1 MIGNVKYAWESL
13 KIPATDRVRRLKD
26 HVVKAKPTVCSERAL
41 IVTKSYQE
49 TEGEPY
55 ELRRAKAVAAILNGI
70 TVRINPEELIV
81 GMLAS
86 VQRGGPI
93 FPEMGIFWLE
103 RELDEILE
111 TRKQDP
117 FIVPDKVKEDLRGIF
132 DYWQGRNLYDHVWGA
147 LPEDVQEA
155 RKNYIFTVDLHER
168 GGLGHILPD
177 IPKVLRI
184 GFEGIKAEAEAKMAQ
199 VNRSVLED
207 YKKYIFWQ
215 AITIVCDG
223 IINFA
228 HRYAAEA
235 RRLAEMETDPKR
247 KQELLAVAK
256 VCTKVPAGPAETFWE
271 ALQAQWFVQLAIQLE
286 ANGNAVSPGRAD
298 QYWYPYLKA
307 DIDAGRL
314 TWEQAQELLDCLWIK
329 YNEIVKVWDEE
340 ATFVHAGFP
349 MTQNLTI
356 GGITRKGDD
365 ATNELTF
372 MCLNAQEHI
381 GLTQPHLSLR
391 VHEGTPEE
399 LLMRAGEVIAEGGGI
414 PQLVSD
420 NVYIPSLLIR
430 GVELEDARDYACIGC
445 VEVGTI
451 GLWGRNN
458 GGYFNMAKVLELAL
472 NDGVDR
478 LTGKQVGL
486 KTGDPSQ
493 FKSMEEVFAA
503 YKKQLDHFVDLLAI
517 EDNVLDMVHGQIMP
531 HIVIDSVEPGCIES
545 GKDVSLGGAKY
556 NWTGPLGVGVAN
568 VGDSLAAIKK
578 VVFDDQKITMPEL
591 VEALNNDFAG
601 ERGEE
606 IRQLLLHAPKYG
618 NDIDY
623 ADVWVRESTSAFFE
637 AVERQQTSRGGNFVP
652 GLFSLSVS
660 LPFGWHTG
668 ALPDG
673 RKATTPLADG
683 ISPSHG
689 MDVKGPTAVMKS
701 VSKLD
706 HIHLTQGA
714 ILNMKFT
721 PTALQGE
728 RNLRKFTQLC
738 RAYLNKLCG
747 LHVQFNVVSADTLR
761 DAQAHPE
768 KYQDL
773 VIRVTGYSAK
783 FIELSHE
790 MQDDIINRTEHTAV

>member
-1 MIGNVKYAWESL
+1 MVGNVHYQWENL
-13 KIPATDRVRRLKD
+13 KIPATERVLRLKER
-26 HVVKAKPTVCSERAL
+26 VVAAKPSVCSERAL

-55 ELRRAKAVAAILNGI
+55 VLRRAKALAAIFSGI
-70 TVRINPEELIV
+70 TVKINPEELIV

-86 VQRGGPI
+86 TQRGGPI

-103 RELDEILE
+103 RELDHILE

-117 FIVPDKVKEDLRGIF
+117 FVVSEKVKADLRGIF
-132 DYWQGRNLYDHVWGA
+132 DYWRGRNLYEHVWGA
-147 LPEDVQEA
+147 LPEDVREA
-155 RKNYIFTVDLHER
+155 RRNYVFTVDLHER

-177 IPKVLRI
+177 VPKVLRV
-184 GFEGIKAEAEAKMAQ
+184 GFRGIKAEAEAKMAQ
-199 VNRSVLED
+199 ANRGILEE
-207 YKKYIFWQ
+207 YQKYLFWQ
-215 AITIVCDG
+215 AICIVCDG
-223 IINFA
+223 IITFA
-228 HRYAAEA
+228 ERYAAEA
-235 RRLAEMETDPKR
+235 ERLAECETDAQR
-247 KQELLAVAK
+247 RAELLQIAE
-256 VCTKVPAGPAETFWE
+256 VCRRVPAGPATTFWE

-298 QYWYPYLKA
+298 QYWYPYLQA
-307 DIDAGRL
+307 DLDAGRL
-314 TWEQAQELLDCLWIK
+314 TMVQAQELLDCLWVK

-365 ATNELTF
+365 ATNLLTF

-381 GLTQPHLSLR
+381 HLTQPHLSLR
-391 VHEGTPEE
+391 VHEGTPES
-399 LLMRAGEVIAEGGGI
+399 LLTRAAEVIRTGGGI

-458 GGYFNMAKVLELAL
+458 GGYFNLAKVLELAL
-472 NDGVDR
+472 NNGVDR
-478 LTGKQVGL
+478 ITGKQVGL
-486 KTGDPSQ
+486 KTGDPRE
-493 FKSMEEVFAA
+493 FKSIDDVFAA

-531 HIVIDSVEPGCIES
+531 HIFIDSVEPGCIES

-556 NWTGPLGVGVAN
+556 NWCGPLGVGVAN

-578 VVFDDQKITMPEL
+578 VVFDDKKVSMDEL
-591 VEALNNDFAG
+591 IACLDSDFKG
-601 ERGEE
+601 ERGTEVRE
-606 IRQLLLHAPKYG
+606 LLLHAPKYG
-618 NDIDY
+618 NDDDY
-623 ADVWVRESTSAFFE
+623 VDYWVREATNAFFA
-637 AVERQQTSRGGNFVP
+637 AVERQKTSRGGNFVP

-673 RKATTPLADG
+673 RPANRPLADG

-701 VSKLD
+701 VAKLD
-706 HIHLTQGA
+706 HVHLTQGA
-714 ILNMKFT
+714 ILNVKFT
-721 PTALQGE
+721 PSALEGE
-728 RNLRKFTQLC
+728 NNLRKFVQLC
-738 RAYLNKLCG
+738 RTYLNKLCG
-747 LHVQFNVVSADTLR
+747 LHVQFNVVSAETLR
-761 DAQAHPE
+761 RAQAHPE
-768 KYQDL
+768 RYQDL

-783 FIELSHE
+783 FIELSRE
-790 MQDDIINRTEHTAV
+790 MQDDIIDRTEHAAV

>member
-1 MIGNVKYAWESL
+1 M
-13 KIPATDRVRRLKD
+13 
-26 HVVKAKPTVCSERAL
+26 
-41 IVTKSYQE
+41 
-49 TEGEPY
+49 
-55 ELRRAKAVAAILNGI
+55 
-70 TVRINPEELIV
+70 
-81 GMLAS
+81 
-86 VQRGGPI
+86 
-93 FPEMGIFWLE
+93 
-103 RELDEILE
+103 
-111 TRKQDP
+111 
-117 FIVPDKVKEDLRGIF
+117 
-132 DYWQGRNLYDHVWGA
+132 
-147 LPEDVQEA
+147 
-155 RKNYIFTVDLHER
+155 
-168 GGLGHILPD
+168 
-177 IPKVLRI
+177 
-184 GFEGIKAEAEAKMAQ
+184 
-199 VNRSVLED
+199 
-207 YKKYIFWQ
+207 
-215 AITIVCDG
+215 
-223 IINFA
+223 
-228 HRYAAEA
+228 
-235 RRLAEMETDPKR
+235 
-247 KQELLAVAK
+247 
-256 VCTKVPAGPAETFWE
+256 
-271 ALQAQWFVQLAIQLE
+271 
-286 ANGNAVSPGRAD
+286 
-298 QYWYPYLKA
+298 
-307 DIDAGRL
+307 
-314 TWEQAQELLDCLWIK
+314 
-329 YNEIVKVWDEE
+329 
-340 ATFVHAGFP
+340 
-349 MTQNLTI
+349 
-356 GGITRKGDD
+356 
-365 ATNELTF
+365 
-372 MCLNAQEHI
+372 
-381 GLTQPHLSLR
+381 
-391 VHEGTPEE
+391 
-399 LLMRAGEVIAEGGGI
+399 
-414 PQLVSD
+414 
-420 NVYIPSLLIR
+420 
-430 GVELEDARDYACIGC
+430 ELEDARDYACIGC
-445 VEVGTI
+445 VEMGTI
-451 GLWGRNN
+451 GLWGRN

-556 NWTGPLGVGVAN
+556 NWTGSLGVGVAN
-568 VGDSLAAIKK
+568 VGDSLAANKK